1 MKSFSILFVCLF
13 SMLAVAK
20 NKILFTL
27 PNSDPKKSDDLYI
40 LLDYKKGSS
49 AKKQIETQVG
59 TSYASTE
66 EFIVYLKEGTLFLIK
81 DFDYLGKNSIVN
93 HVVSYKI
100 NNGALY
106 YETLVNNV
114 KTLWVITDI
123 KNLKPIEIIQGY
135 NSYGIDQ

>member
-1 MKSFSILFVCLF
+1 MKVFLIVFAFSLSAF
-13 SMLAVAK
+13 SK

-49 AKKQIETQVG
+49 AKKQIEAQVG
-59 TSYASTE
+59 SSFASTE
-66 EFIVYLKEGTLFLIK
+66 EFIVYLKDGTLILIK
-81 DFDYLGKNSIVN
+81 DFDYLGKNSIAN

-100 NNGALY
+100 NNGTLY
-106 YETLVNNV
+106 YETFVNNV
-114 KTLWVITDI
+114 KTLWMITDI